1 MQLAQATHSNE
12 RGFAMAGLL
21 VGIALLSLGLS
32 IAMPTWRTLVQREKE
47 EELIWRGQ
55 QYDRA
60 IQLYRKK
67 NATPGAPS
75 IERLI
80 EGRFLRRKFKD
91 PITGGDFEVVG
102 VSQVAPIGTG
112 NAPGVQQPQ
121 RGYGQLIGGVR
132 SKNKAKSFRVL
143 NGRTTY
149 ADWQF
154 TYVPWK
160 PGGQPT
166 VPGQQSPSGGPAA
179 GQPPSRGS
187 GGGVF
192 APGGRIGGGVG
203 GTPTP
208 PPR

>member
-1 MQLAQATHSNE
+1 MQLAQATHSGE

-80 EGRFLRRKFKD
+80 EGRFLRKKFKD

-102 VSQVAPIGTG
+102 VSQVTPIGTG

-132 SKNKAKSFRVL
+132 SKSKAKSFRVL

-166 VPGQQSPSGGPAA
+166 VPGQQSPSGGPTA
-179 GQPPSRGS
+179 GQPPSRGT

-192 APGGRIGGGVG
+192 VPGARGGGGFG